1 MARFIAAMLVFAMI
15 SAGATGTAVYGEEY
29 PTVVLPEVPIRIEGV
44 EASVS
49 GFLGET
55 ERGPAEPRLVTSW
68 DEYSILYGG
77 NKNTSSYLP
86 HSVRGFFE
94 NGGKKLYVARVIDS
108 EAASAAVKLLAGKA
122 PALTLRAI
130 GEGSWGNRIQIR
142 VSEASGSSEYN
153 PMFRLEISYW
163 DAKPFDIMRNPKLSK
178 LKTYPYVT
186 EVFDNLSM
194 NHEDKNFYKDKINR
208 NSRLITADKEAG
220 DLGLIPDS
228 FKEPVFLNGGNDGG
242 NIDLEDYLGYNKSP
256 AAVRGLAALDA
267 IDEISLLYCPDAL
280 SVAGLAQELI
290 HSCEK
295 LEDRIVI
302 LDSKN
307 GDTGPMGDEDFN
319 SSYAALYYPWIMIDE
334 GLETQRTVP
343 PGGHIAGIYALTEAQ
358 YGISKAPAGM
368 VIKGAKGLEFSID
381 EHDTDILNS
390 RGVNSI
396 RDFPGRGITVWGA
409 RTLALEADEE
419 YRYVNLR
426 RMKNYIEESI
436 REGLS
441 YTSDC
446 YNNQE
451 LWARV
456 KSAVTDFLTQ
466 EWRKGCF
473 AGTTARD
480 AFYVMVD
487 RSTMNQADIEE
498 GRLIIDIGAAFLRPA
513 EFYIIRIM
521 LPVWGSN

>member
-1 MARFIAAMLVFAMI
+1 MLIFAMV
-15 SAGATGTAVYGEEY
+15 SAGMTGTAVYGEEY
-29 PTVVLPEVPIRIEGV
+29 PMVVLPEVPVRIEGV

-55 ERGPAEPRLVTSW
+55 ERGPAEPRLLTSW
-68 DEYSILYGG
+68 DEYSMFYGG
-77 NKNTSSYLP
+77 NKNSSSYLP
-86 HSVRGFFE
+86 HSVKGFFE
-94 NGGKKLYVARVIDS
+94 NGGKKLYVARVIDN
-108 EAASAAVKLLAGKA
+108 EATSAAVKLFSGKA

-130 GEGSWGNRIQIR
+130 GEGSWGNRIQVQ

-163 DAKPFDIMRNPKLSK
+163 DTKPLNITRNPKLSK
-178 LKTYPYVT
+178 LKTYPSVK

-194 NHEDKNFYKDKINR
+194 DHEDINYYEYKVNR
-208 NSRLITADKEAG
+208 NSRLITVHKEAG
-220 DLGLIPDS
+220 DSGLMPDS
-228 FKEPVFLNGGNDGG
+228 VKEPIFLNGGNDGG
-242 NIDLEDYLGYNKSP
+242 SLDLEDYLGYTEGL
-256 AAVRGLAALDA
+256 AGVRGLAALDA

-280 SVAGLAQELI
+280 SVAGLAQELMQ
-290 HSCEK
+290 SCER
-295 LEDRIVI
+295 LEDRMVI
-302 LDSKN
+302 LDSQK
-307 GDTGPMGDEDFN
+307 GDADPMRDENFS
-319 SSYAALYYPWIMIDE
+319 SSYAAFYYPWIIIDG
-334 GLETQRTVP
+334 GLETQLPVP

-358 YGISKAPAGM
+358 YGIHKAPAGM
-368 VIKGAKGLEFSID
+368 VIKGAKGLEFSMD
-381 EHDTDILNS
+381 QHDTDILNS
-390 RGVNSI
+390 RGINSI
-396 RDFPGRGITVWGA
+396 RNFEGRGITVWGA
-409 RTLALEADEE
+409 RTLASEADAE
-419 YRYVNLR
+419 YRYVSLR
-426 RMKNYIEESI
+426 RLKNYLEESV

-456 KSAVTDFLTQ
+456 KSAITDFLTQ

-498 GRLIIDIGAAFLRPA
+498 GRLIIDIGAALLKPG
-513 EFYIIRIM
+513 EFYTIRMM
-521 LPVWGSN
+521 LPVQGGN

>member
-68 DEYSILYGG
+68 DEYGMLYGG

-108 EAASAAVKLLAGKA
+108 EAASAAVKLFAGKA

-130 GEGSWGNRIQIR
+130 GEGSWGNRIQVR
-142 VSEASGSSEYN
+142 VSEASGSSEHN
-153 PMFRLEISYW
+153 PMFRLEICYW
-163 DAKPFDIMRNPKLSK
+163 DAKPFDKINNTKLSK
-178 LKTYPYVT
+178 LKTFPSVT

-194 NHEDKNFYKDKINR
+194 KHEDINYYKSIINR
-208 NSRLITADKEAG
+208 NSRLITADMEAG
-220 DLGLIPDS
+220 DSGLMPDS
-228 FKEPVFLNGGNDGG
+228 FKEPIFLSGGNDGG
-242 NIDLEDYLGYNKSP
+242 SIDLEDYLGHKKGL
-256 AAVRGLAALDA
+256 AGVRGLAALDA
-267 IDEISLLYCPDAL
+267 IDGISLLYCPDAL
-280 SVAGLAQELI
+280 SVAGLARELI
-290 HSCEK
+290 RSCER

-302 LDSKN
+302 LDSQK
-307 GDTGPMGDEDFN
+307 GDTDPMGNEDFN
-319 SSYAALYYPWIMIDE
+319 SSYAALYYPWIMID
-334 GLETQRTVP
+334 GGSKTQLPVP
-343 PGGHIAGIYALTEAQ
+343 PGGHIAGIYAWAEAQ

-368 VIKGAKGLEFSID
+368 VIKGAEGLEFD
-381 EHDTDILNS
+381 MDQHDTDILNS
-390 RGVNSI
+390 RGINSI
-396 RDFPGRGITVWGA
+396 RDFEGRGITVWGA
-409 RTLALEADEE
+409 RTLASEADAE
-419 YRYVNLR
+419 YRYINLR
-426 RMKNYIEESI
+426 RLKNYIKESI
-436 REGLS
+436 KEGLY

-451 LWARV
+451 LWAEV
-456 KSAVTDFLTQ
+456 KSVITDFLTQ

-473 AGTTARD
+473 MGTTARD

-521 LPVWGSN
+521 LPVRGSN